1 VRNGWARTGFRV
13 QGLGFRY
20 INLGAELL
28 GTHHVSA
35 IHIKED
41 KCLQYIVKDLRL
53 DFGLV

>member
-1 VRNGWARTGFRV
+1 MRNGWARTGFRV